1 RSPGRHEPS
10 LSALKSKGPLMRRG
24 LMSSAAQRKPA
35 APMSATARAEI
46 EHLLGR
52 LARHDPRAALPAL

>member
-1 RSPGRHEPS
+1 
-10 LSALKSKGPLMRRG
+10 MRRG
-24 LMSSAAQRKPA
+24 LMSSAAQRKPP